1 MRFRIELSLIGLLA
15 ACSGETTAP
24 EPTGTGDTTLAASLA
39 PEPAPAT
46 TEHNAAVAGQI
57 PVALQGRW
65 GLVPGDCTTTRGDDK
80 GLLTVSASD
89 LRHYESVGK
98 LRSVSSATANS
109 VSGTFDYT
117 GEGMNWTREVTLSAQ
132 NDGRSLNFRDTGS
145 DGPPG
150 NRTYTR
156 CPG

>member
-1 MRFRIELSLIGLLA
+1 MRFRIALSLIGLLA
-15 ACSGETTAP
+15 ACSGETAAP
-24 EPTGTGDTTLAASLA
+24 EPTGTGATTPATSLA
-39 PEPAPAT
+39 TEPAPVAT
-46 TEHNAAVAGQI
+46 GPNAAPTNQI

-80 GLLTVSASD
+80 GLLTVSASN

-98 LRSVSSATANS
+98 LRGVSRATANS
-109 VSGTFDYT
+109 ISGTFDYT

-132 NDGRSLNFRDTGS
+132 NDGKSLDFRDTGS

-150 NRTYTR
+150 HRTYTR

>member
-1 MRFRIELSLIGLLA
+1 MRFRIGLSLIGLLA
-15 ACSGETTAP
+15 ACSGDTAAP
-24 EPTGTGDTTLAASLA
+24 EPTGTGETTLAASA
-39 PEPAPAT
+39 GPEPEPAT
-46 TEHNAAVAGQI
+46 TGHNATATNQI

-80 GLLTVSASD
+80 GLLTIGASD

-98 LRSVSSATANS
+98 LRSVSSATTNS
-109 VSGTFDYT
+109 INGTFDYT
-117 GEGMNWTREVTLSAQ
+117 GEGMNWTREVTLTAQ
-132 NDGRSLNFRDTGS
+132 NDGKSLDFRDKGS